1 MATYNIPGVTTSVI
15 DYSNITNVNLGG
27 RSVLIIG
34 FSKFGDDQDYM
45 EFSNG
50 ETAKTLLG
58 GVNTAKYGKS
68 VYYLLG
74 ALSVTSKV
82 YFRRLVP
89 SDSTYAN
96 IVIDEN
102 VNSIVVSNVTDK
114 QSLLNSTNILNN
126 IAKNR
131 GEGYNE
137 FYITYEPALDVE
149 KIYADDEGD
158 ADYKYNFLRVSIYQN
173 TPNGVVNILP
183 ATVISLIDTDPFTNT
198 PILDLTTGETLYVND
213 KISSKNNF
221 VDIFLNETYLPDLK
235 KYPNIKSLVKDKNVP
250 EMVLKDITTGVN
262 YKVKADQKPDGTYS
276 LYIEATKQEGLPK
289 ITLKYYNAG
298 ANNYKKFYVDN
309 GELKLDDDPEATAD
323 TSYDALYTVAP
334 NNFVKLYIDPAS
346 QQLVIEEFKT
356 LRSDLY
362 KKLINSSWQLQAGSD
377 GQNLHIN
384 DIFNFNGPGDTNA
397 ENAKMLLID
406 FINNDAD
413 LRETMYPK
421 YKFDYIVDWSADLDV
436 LNAIINLTDS
446 SGLFFGIL
454 ALPIAYDPS
463 QDYQIRT
470 EKLYQ
475 SSFNNALYSG
485 QWNLKHYDEYSG
497 KNISMALSYYMMI
510 NHLKIDNTMSITE
523 PVAGIVKGQL
533 PVSNIQLSY
542 SPSSAD
548 IEKLR
553 FQQINTVISEN
564 DGIYMIDQLTM
575 YKKASKLSRINVV
588 KVIQK
593 MRKDLPPLLKPY
605 IQVKETANNSSVIE
619 GIVSNYMN
627 QWKVITGVANPDAIF
642 SDIKISTMYIE
653 EDYTLVVTIKVTPIG
668 TIEKISIPIIVQ

>member
-15 DYSNITNVNLGG
+15 DYSNITKVNLGG

-34 FSKFGDDQDYM
+34 FSKFGKTNDFM
-45 EFSNG
+45 EFADAD
-50 ETAKTLLG
+50 EAKYKLG
-58 GVNTAKYGKS
+58 GVNNTKYGKG

-74 ALSVTSKV
+74 ALTQTSKV

-96 IVIDEN
+96 IVIDSN
-102 VNSIVVSNVTDK
+102 VNSTVVNKVNDLN
-114 QSLLNSTNILNN
+114 SLLTSDNLLVHAGQNQ
-126 IAKNR
+126 

-137 FYITYEPALDVE
+137 FYISYEPAIDVE

-183 ATVISLIDTDPFTNT
+183 PTVISLIDTDPMKNT
-198 PILDLTTGETLYVND
+198 PILDLTTGETLYIND
-213 KISSKNNF
+213 KITNKNDF
-221 VDIFLNETYLPDLK
+221 VLTQLNEKYLPQIK
-235 KYPNIKSLVKDKNVP
+235 KYINIKELTSDNNVP
-250 EMVLKDITTGVN
+250 EMILKDITTGTN
-262 YKVKADQKPDGTYS
+262 YKVKAQENADGSYS
-276 LYIEATKQEGLPK
+276 LYLEATQNEGLPK

-309 GELKLDDDPEATAD
+309 GELKLDDDPEATTD

-346 QQLVIEEFKT
+346 QQLIIEEFKT
-356 LRSDLY
+356 LRTDLY
-362 KKLINSSWQLQAGSD
+362 KKLINQNWQLQAGSD
-377 GQNLHIN
+377 GSNLNI
-384 DIFNFNGPGDTNA
+384 DGVFNFNGPGEVGA
-397 ENAKMLLID
+397 ENGKMLVID
-406 FINNDAD
+406 FINNNPD
-413 LRETMYPK
+413 LKETMYPR
-421 YKFDYIVDWSADLDV
+421 YKFDYIVDWTADLDV
-436 LNAIINLTDS
+436 MNAIINLSDNT
-446 SGLFFGIL
+446 GLFLGIIG
-454 ALPIAYDPS
+454 LPISYDPAT
-463 QDYQIRT
+463 DYKIRT

-497 KNISMALSYYMMI
+497 KNIPMSMSYYMMI
-510 NHLKIDNTMSITE
+510 DHLKIDNTMSITE

-533 PVSNIQLSY
+533 PVSNVQLSY
-542 SPSSAD
+542 VPSSKD

-553 FQQINTVISEN
+553 FQQINTIIKES
-564 DGIYMIDQLTM
+564 DGIYVIDQLTM

-588 KVIQK
+588 KVIQS
-593 MRKDLPPLLKPY
+593 MRKDLPPLLKTF
-605 IQVKETANNSSVIE
+605 IQVKETNNNISTIQS
-619 GIVSNYMN
+619 IVSNYMDK
-627 QWKVITGVANPDAIF
+627 WKVTTGTTNPDAIF
-642 SDIKISTMYIE
+642 SDVSVSTTFLP
-653 EDYTLVVTIKVTPIG
+653 EDYTLIVTIKVTPIG